1 MKIISYKQNIS
12 GVDIAIQRDILWPCH
27 AFNITVPVQKERDL
41 NIFEETVLKMID
53 IETSETAKLVELL
66 SLKVELIQFIKSRL
80 VELGLI
86 DERFNLTSDGINLLK
101 KFDEEEEEYE
111 IVTLFI
117 NLVSGKILPV
127 VIQKLETI
135 KDYELEGTRV
145 NFKIGSSGN
154 AKEIRA
160 NKIKDIFEYK
170 SRKVSNDDVI
180 KTVNTFIRLYNRFS
194 SSLSSKINLPRFV
207 RNMGSI
213 IINQSAE
220 EVYLHC
226 KVLIQKGHSDFL
238 VTDPF
243 GFDFSSQL
251 TKDIQNDDNDKWL
264 KALRAKAESK
274 KLKNNESDDSN
285 DEWANNIFAIDELK
299 KYWNIT
305 RHLKNVEENYQK
317 SKEKTKDSD
326 NEQKIKN
333 TQSRMVQSLYEVM
346 ESVFKQIEKD
356 YPSDIVYKEMFASQ
370 SSKINQE
377 MLEKFAKKVGFNIP
391 KYGSFLNLQPNMI
404 SSLDKGIVRPEVMV
418 ALALSK
424 AKEDATHPFHILAK
438 NVPNFLLYIKKLQG
452 YRNSVAHGS
461 ELDIKIFK
469 TVSYRCS
476 SCSIELDAKV
486 ERKTCKECHASLQ
499 KITEFEKLKEMIY
512 LCLESLYPAFFLKDK
527 KVDRGFS
534 KKVELPDQ
542 EVLKAKKGLDK
553 NFSLILIKNLKE
565 NQNLYEQLIKIET
578 AEINLE
584 KYASVYINSIYS
596 VLQILLDEY
605 NSHIYKELKLET
617 IRGVA
622 LKNANSA
629 NFKLLNN
636 QWTDELVHVS
646 KKMIKNASEG
656 NPSSL
661 GASLLVLLAFETSDK
676 LGNIKLKVPNFIG
689 SISLVLKLRGHGDS
703 SSLEIIEEI
712 GSKKQLIDLK
722 KSIYKII
729 KIMKEL

>member
-1 MKIISYKQNIS
+1 MKIVSYKQSIS
-12 GVDIAIQRDILWPCH
+12 GIDIAIQRDILWPCH

-41 NIFEETVLKMID
+41 NIFEEIVLKMID

-80 VELGLI
+80 VELDLI

-101 KFDEEEEEYE
+101 KFDEEEEKYE

-154 AKEIRA
+154 AKEIKA
-160 NKIKDIFEYK
+160 NKITYISEYK

-180 KTVNTFIRLYNRFS
+180 KTVNTFRRLYNRFS
-194 SSLSSKINLPRFV
+194 SSLSSKVNLPRFA

-213 IINQSAE
+213 TINQSAE

-226 KVLIQKGHSDFL
+226 KVLIQKGNSDFL

-264 KALRAKAESK
+264 KELRSEVEAKNVENK
-274 KLKNNESDDSN
+274 KNENTN
-285 DEWANNIFAIDELK
+285 DEWANNIFAIDELN

-317 SKEKTKDSD
+317 SKEKTKDLD

-346 ESVFKQIEKD
+346 ESVFKQIEND
-356 YPSDIVYKEMFASQ
+356 YPSEMVYKEMFTSQ
-370 SSKINQE
+370 SAKINQE
-377 MLEKFAKKVGFNIP
+377 ILEKFAKKVGFNIP

-404 SSLDKGIVRPEVMV
+404 SALDKGIVRPEAMV

-424 AKEDATHPFHILAK
+424 AKEDENHPFHILAK

-461 ELDIKIFK
+461 DLDIKIFK
-469 TVSYRCS
+469 TVSYRCR
-476 SCSIELDAKV
+476 SCSIELDAKI
-486 ERKTCKECHASLQ
+486 ERKTCEECDSSLE
-499 KITEFEKLKEMIY
+499 KTTEFEKLKEIIY
-512 LCLESLYPAFFLKDK
+512 LSLESLYPAFFLKEK
-527 KVDRGFS
+527 KVGGFTQ
-534 KKVELPDQ
+534 KVELPNQ

-565 NQNLYEQLIKIET
+565 NQNLYEQLIKIEM
-578 AEINLE
+578 AELNLE

-596 VLQILLDEY
+596 VLQILLDEH

-629 NFKLLNN
+629 NFKLPNK
-636 QWTDELVHVS
+636 QWTDELVYVS

-676 LGNIKLKVPNFIG
+676 LGNVKLKVPNLIEI
-689 SISLVLKLRGHGDS
+689 ISLVLKLRGHGDS

-729 KIMKEL
+729 KTMKEL

>member
-1 MKIISYKQNIS
+1 MKIVSYKQNIS
-12 GVDIAIQRDILWPCH
+12 GVDIAIQSDILWPCH
-27 AFNITVPVQKERDL
+27 TFNITVPVQKERDL

-66 SLKVELIQFIKSRL
+66 SLKVELIQFLKSRL

-86 DERFNLTSDGINLLK
+86 DERFNLTSDGINLLEK
-101 KFDEEEEEYE
+101 LDKEEENYE

-117 NLVSGKILPV
+117 NLVSGEILPV

-135 KDYELEGTRV
+135 KDYEVEGNKV

-154 AKEIRA
+154 TRKIRA
-160 NKIKDIFEYK
+160 NKIICDSKYK
-170 SRKVSNDDVI
+170 SRKVSNADVI
-180 KTVNTFIRLYNRFS
+180 QTVNTFRRLYNRFS
-194 SSLSSKINLPRFV
+194 SSLSSKINLPKFA

-213 IINQSAE
+213 TINETAE

-251 TKDIQNDDNDKWL
+251 TKDIQNDNNDKWL
-264 KALRAKAESK
+264 KTLRAKAESK
-274 KLKNNESDDSN
+274 KLKNNGDDSN
-285 DEWANNIFAIDELK
+285 DEWINNIFAIDELK
-299 KYWNIT
+299 KYWNII
-305 RHLKNVEENYQK
+305 RHLKNVEENHQK
-317 SKEKTKDSD
+317 SKEKTKDLD

-346 ESVFKQIEKD
+346 ESVFKQIEND
-356 YPSDIVYKEMFASQ
+356 YPSEMVYKEMFASQ
-370 SSKINQE
+370 SSKTNQE
-377 MLEKFAKKVGFNIP
+377 MLENFAKKVGFNIP
-391 KYGSFLNLQPNMI
+391 MYGSFLNLQPNMI
-404 SSLDKGIVRPEVMV
+404 SSLDKGIVRPEAMV
-418 ALALSK
+418 ALALSR
-424 AKEDATHPFHILAK
+424 AKEDENHPFHILAK
-438 NVPNFLLYIKKLQG
+438 NVPKFLLYIKKLQG

-469 TVSYRCS
+469 TVSYRCR
-476 SCSIELDAKV
+476 SCSIELDTKV
-486 ERKTCKECHASLQ
+486 ERATCEKCNGSLE
-499 KITEFEKLKEMIY
+499 KITEFEKLKEIIY
-512 LCLESLYPAFFLKDK
+512 LSLESLYPAFFLKEK
-527 KVDRGFS
+527 KVDRGFTQ
-534 KKVELPDQ
+534 KVELPNQ

-565 NQNLYEQLIKIET
+565 NQNLYEQLIKIEM
-578 AEINLE
+578 AKLNLE

-596 VLQILLDEY
+596 VLQILLDEH

-622 LKNANSA
+622 LKNANST
-629 NFKLLNN
+629 NFKLPNK

-656 NPSSL
+656 KPSSL

-676 LGNIKLKVPNFIG
+676 LGNIKLKVPNLIEI
-689 SISLVLKLRGHGDS
+689 ISLVLKLRGHGDN

-729 KIMKEL
+729 KTMKEL